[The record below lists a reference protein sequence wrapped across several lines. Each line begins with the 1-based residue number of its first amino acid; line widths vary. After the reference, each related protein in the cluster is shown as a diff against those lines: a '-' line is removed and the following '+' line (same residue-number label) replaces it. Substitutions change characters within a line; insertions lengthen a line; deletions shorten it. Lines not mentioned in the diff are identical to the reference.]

1 MTQKNTK
8 IEDVYKKLTQNE
20 HVLKRPGMYVGSI
33 EPITKSMYVCDG
45 KYDNIIKRDITY
57 VPAFVKLFD
66 EILTNASDHA
76 IRTNGKVKNIN
87 VKIADDL
94 SVISIMNDG
103 PGIPIE
109 KHATEGIYVPE
120 LIFGHMLS
128 GSNFDDTE
136 ERFVGGM
143 NGMGSVLVNLF
154 STRFIVET
162 SDGKKYYTQEFRNN
176 MSIVGTPIITD
187 KSVKEHT
194 CITYYP
200 DLTRLPVPILKDTIA
215 LMVKRCLDV
224 AAYNLN
230 VNITVNGIKL
240 DVKTLKDYIR
250 LHNDN
255 EEIFTDTID
264 NNWTIAVT
272 GSNTDNFENISI
284 VNGITTYTGG
294 THVNAITEQLIEA
307 IKQKLTKGNK
317 KLKVRNADI
326 KSKLMCFI
334 ICKLPNPVF
343 DTQSKENLISKIT
356 NKPILSEKIIKS
368 ICNSSIIE
376 SIREWIELKEQAELG
391 KLTKQKGSR
400 IRVKKLDDAFKAGTS
415 ESAKCTLFLSEGDS
429 ARATV
434 ISGFSTVNRDYYG
447 VFPLKGKP
455 LNVRDQVLSKI
466 RENDEISNIIT
477 ALGLVIGNKCTIS
490 DLRYGKLVLMS
501 DADSD
506 GVHIKGLLINFIEKY
521 WPNLLQEE
529 FLYEFIT
536 PVIRARKVKEVV
548 DFYNIDDYRRWESS
562 NDISKYKIKYYKG
575 LGTIQADEIKD
586 MFKNMSQH
594 LIKFKYVEGTNESV
608 DLAFNKKKA
617 DKRKEWLL
625 NYKGEIIPD
634 KLGKDNT
641 YTDFFDKEFIQ
652 FSMYDNVRSIPHMMD
667 GLKPSQRKILYT
679 CLKRNITDEVKV
691 AQLSGSVAELTHYAH
706 GEMSLN
712 QAIVDMA
719 QDFVG
724 SNNIPLILPI
734 GQFGTRLQGGED
746 SASPRYI
753 YTRLNELTR
762 YIFRKEDDDILNIQV
777 QEGYIIEPEYYVPI
791 VPMVLVNG
799 TTGIGTGWSTDIPK
813 FNIQQIIKILEFKL
827 NGDNQPR
834 RIKPYY
840 ENFLGD
846 INYINKKFESTG
858 KASVKGTQIHITEL
872 PVGMWTDKYCE
883 ILDALVDN
891 KTIKDYKNNS
901 TDIIVNIIISATREF
916 CSGPDLLGKLKLKTS
931 LPTTNMNL
939 WYDGKITRYDM
950 VESIIDTFYNDRL
963 VWYERRKEFILMK
976 YKIEGLRLLNTY
988 KFITLVNNGTLK
1000 VSNRKKHEIVTDL
1013 IANGILT
1020 LATIESGGKPQI
1032 EGVESNGYDYLLNM
1046 PIYSLTSERAL
1057 KLKEQ
1062 LENKKQQIIKLK
1074 DTAVNQLWL
1083 DDLNELKSK
1092 L

>member
-1 MTQKNTK
+1 MTQKTSK
-8 IEDVYKKLTQNE
+8 IEEVYKKLTQNE

-33 EPITKSMYVCDG
+33 EPITKPMYVCDNS
-45 KYDNIIKRDITY
+45 YTNVIKRDITY

-76 IRTNGKVKNIN
+76 IRTNGKVKNIDI
-87 VKIADDL
+87 KIAEDL
-94 SVISIMNDG
+94 SVISITNDG
-103 PGIPIE
+103 PGIPIQ
-109 KHATEGIYVPE
+109 KHETEGIYVPE

-128 GSNFDDTE
+128 GSNFDDSE

-154 STRFIVET
+154 SKRFRVET
-162 SDGKKYYTQEFRNN
+162 SDGKKHYIQEFDNN
-176 MSIVGTPIITD
+176 MSNVGPAIITD
-187 KSVKEHT
+187 KKVKEYT
-194 CITYYP
+194 CITYNP
-200 DLTRLPVPILKDTIA
+200 DLDRLPVPVIKDTID
-215 LMVKRCLDV
+215 LIVKRCLDV

-230 VNITVNGIKL
+230 VNITVNGKKFDIKS
-240 DVKTLKDYIR
+240 LKDYIN
-250 LHNDN
+250 LHNESD
-255 EEIFTDTID
+255 EIFIDSID
-264 NNWTIAVT
+264 NNWTVAVT
-272 GSNTDNFENISI
+272 GSNTDTFENISI
-284 VNGITTYTGG
+284 VNGITTYSGG
-294 THVNAITEQLIEA
+294 THVNIITDQLIEA

-317 KLKVRNADI
+317 NLKVRNSDI

-343 DTQSKENLISKIT
+343 DTQSKENLISKIA
-356 NKPILSEKIIKS
+356 NKPVLSEKMIKA
-368 ICNSSIIE
+368 ICSSSIIE

-391 KLTKQKGSR
+391 KLTKQKGSK
-400 IRVKKLDDAFKAGTS
+400 IRVKKLDDAFKAGTN
-415 ESAKCTLFLSEGDS
+415 ESSKCTLFLSEGDS

-434 ISGFSTVNRDYYG
+434 ISGFSTINRDYYG

-455 LNVRDQVLSKI
+455 LNVRDQVLTKI
-466 RENDEISNIIT
+466 RDNEEISNIIT
-477 ALGLVIGNKCTIS
+477 ALGLTIGKKCSIS

-529 FLYEFIT
+529 LLYEFIT
-536 PVIRARKVKEVV
+536 PVIRARKGKDIV
-548 DFYNIDDYRRWESS
+548 DFYNMDDYKRWELN

-594 LIKFKYVEGTNESV
+594 LIKFKYVNGTNESV

-617 DKRKEWLL
+617 DERKEWLL

-734 GQFGTRLQGGED
+734 GQFGTRLQGGGD

-762 YIFRKEDDDILNIQV
+762 YIYRKEDDDILNTQV
-777 QEGYIIEPEYYVPI
+777 QEGYEIEPEFYLPI

-813 FNIQQIIKILEFKL
+813 FNINQIIKILEFKL
-827 NGDNQPR
+827 NNDNQPR
-834 RIKPYY
+834 RIKPFYQ
-840 ENFLGD
+840 NFLGD
-846 INYINKKFESTG
+846 INYVNKKFESVG

-872 PVGMWTDKYCE
+872 PIGMWTDKYCE
-883 ILDALVDN
+883 ILDSLVDN

-916 CSGPDLLGKLKLKTS
+916 CSAPDLLSNLKLKTS

-939 WYDGKITRYDM
+939 WYNNKITKYDT
-950 VESIIDTFYNDRL
+950 VESIIDIFYEDRIE
-963 VWYERRKEFILMK
+963 WYEKRKEHILMK
-976 YKIEGLRLLNTY
+976 YKIEGLKLLNTY
-988 KFITLVNNGTLK
+988 KFISLVNNGTLK
-1000 VSNRKKHEIVTDL
+1000 VSNRKKDEIESDL
-1013 IANGILT
+1013 ISNGIIT
-1020 LATIESGGKPQI
+1020 LATIEAGGKQPI
-1032 EGVESNGYDYLLNM
+1032 EGTETNGYDYLLNM
-1046 PIYSLTSERAL
+1046 PIYSLTSEKAL

-1062 LENKKQQIIKLK
+1062 VENKKQQIIKLR
-1074 DTAVNQLWL
+1074 DTTASQLWL
-1083 DDLNELKSK
+1083 DDLNDLKGK